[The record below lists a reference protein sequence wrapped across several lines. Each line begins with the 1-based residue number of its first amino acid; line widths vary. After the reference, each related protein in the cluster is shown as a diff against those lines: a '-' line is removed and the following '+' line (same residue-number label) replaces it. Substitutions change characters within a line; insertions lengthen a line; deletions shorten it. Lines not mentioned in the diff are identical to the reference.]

1 MVRALQL
8 ALVIGGAAL
17 LALLIRSI
25 GLAQLAGDL
34 RRFGVG
40 FIAVVAFELLLDGCN
55 TAGWRQILHAMQ
67 PVGFWHLYWI
77 RQAGTAV
84 NQLTPTATLGG
95 EVVKAMLLRP
105 RLAMTDALASLVAA
119 KVSFA
124 IAQSALVLLGLA
136 SILARLKDAPGLA
149 LAVVL
154 GSAATLAGVLGFLV
168 VQRRGMFSALAAGAW
183 RLGLRTAFVVRL
195 RARSEALDAR
205 LASFYRDRPGAFGRS
220 VAWHFA
226 GQLTGLL
233 QLVFILSWLGAP
245 ASLATCLALE
255 AFALVID
262 SALFF
267 VPARIGVQEGGRVL
281 VFTALGLSAATGLA
295 VALIVRL
302 NQLLVASLG
311 LAAFGYLSLT
321 NTPADGSL
329 SET

>member
-1 MVRALQL
+1 MARAVQL

-17 LALLIRSI
+17 LVLLVRSI
-25 GLAQLAGDL
+25 GLAPLAEDL
-34 RRFGVG
+34 HRFGIGLVV
-40 FIAVVAFELLLDGCN
+40 VVAFELLLDACN
-55 TAGWRQILHAMQ
+55 TLGWRHTLA
-67 PVGFWHLYWI
+67 VNLRLGFWHLYWV

-84 NQLTPTATLGG
+84 NQLTPTAMLGG

-105 RLAMTDALASLVAA
+105 HLPMTEALASLLAA

-124 IAQSALVLLGLA
+124 IAQTALVLLGLA
-136 SILARLKDAPGLA
+136 SILTRLHDAPRLA

-154 GSAATLAGVLGFLV
+154 GFVATLLGVLGFFLM
-168 VQRRGMFSALAAGAW
+168 QRRGMFSALAASAW
-183 RLGLRTAFVVRL
+183 HLGMRTAFVARL
-195 RARSEALDAR
+195 RAHGDALDAR
-205 LASFYRDRPGAFGRS
+205 LATFYRDRPGAFVRS
-220 VAWHFA
+220 VAWHFTA
-226 GQLTGLL
+226 QLTGLV
-233 QLVFILSWLGAP
+233 QLVFILAWLGTP
-245 ASLATCLALE
+245 AGLGTCLAIE

-281 VFTALGLSAATGLA
+281 IFTALGLGAATGLA

-302 NQLLVASLG
+302 NQLIVAAIG

-321 NTPADGSL
+321 STPIDGSL